1 MTLTIEQIKEHLLK
15 GKCVSVNPVWRYGLG
30 KSLTWGWTGCSSD
43 PGCCE
48 DSFNTLEELLESI
61 LERCDGDLSEV
72 GLEQ

>member
-30 KSLTWGWTGCSSD
+30 NNLEWGWRGCD
-43 PGCCE
+43 YLGCC
-48 DSFNTLEELLESI
+48 DKSFNTLEELLESI

-72 GLEQ
+72 GLE